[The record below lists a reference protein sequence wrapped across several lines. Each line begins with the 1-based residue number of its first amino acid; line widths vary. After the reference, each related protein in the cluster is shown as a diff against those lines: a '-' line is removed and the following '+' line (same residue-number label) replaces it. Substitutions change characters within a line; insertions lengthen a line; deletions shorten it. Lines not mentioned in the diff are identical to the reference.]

1 MNNHYLAAVVVAL
14 SALALF
20 AVSDSIA
27 DSAYRVSTV
36 ISADTLQE
44 AGDSA
49 PVDRVSDQPIRHVA
63 SAEGNLGIGV
73 VHRPVLEGGG
83 PITAIQHHKQSE
95 VYRVMSGSGTLVTSA
110 SMKDSTPLDPEGY
123 VVLNLTGPSDLG
135 VIEKIDSSQLIEEG
149 DVVII
154 PAGVAHGF
162 SEITEA
168 ITYMVVR
175 IDPEKLVA
183 LK

>member
-1 MNNHYLAAVVVAL
+1 MTGYQHAAAVALGAVAL
-14 SALALF
+14 FGASG
-20 AVSDSIA
+20 SSA
-27 DSAYRVSTV
+27 DSGYEVVTV
-36 ISADTLQE
+36 ISAETLD
-44 AGDSA
+44 AAKKAA
-49 PVDRVSDQPIRHVA
+49 PADRVSDQPIRHVE
-63 SAEGNLGIGV
+63 SAEGYLGIGV
-73 VHRPVLEGGG
+73 VHRPVLESGG
-83 PITAIQHHKQSE
+83 PLVGIQHHKQSE
-95 VYRVMSGSGTLVTSA
+95 VYRVMSGSGTLVTSS
-110 SMKDSTPLDPEGY
+110 SMSDTSPYDPEGY
-123 VVLNLTGPSDLG
+123 VVVNLTGPSERGIITDA
-135 VIEKIDSSQLIEEG
+135 DNSQLIGEG

>member
-1 MNNHYLAAVVVAL
+1 MCKLLISSAFVVLAGAQVAL
-14 SALALF
+14 
-20 AVSDSIA
+20 A
-27 DSAYRVSTV
+27 DDDYKVATV
-36 ISADTLQE
+36 ISADTLE
-44 AGDSA
+44 SA
-49 PVDRVSDQPIRHVA
+49 ADAAPREQVSDQPIRHVA

-73 VHRPVLEGGG
+73 VHRPVLAAGG
-83 PITAIQHHKQSE
+83 PIGGIRHNRQSE

-110 SMKDSTPLDPEGY
+110 ILNNSKPIDPDGY
-123 VVLNLTGPSDLG
+123 IVHNLTGPSDLG
-135 VIEKIDSSQLIEEG
+135 VIDDAEHSRVIGEG

-162 SEITEA
+162 SEITEP

-175 IDPEKLVA
+175 IDPDRLVA

>member
-1 MNNHYLAAVVVAL
+1 MTGYQHAAAVALGAVAL
-14 SALALF
+14 FGASESPAESGYK
-20 AVSDSIA
+20 VVTI
-27 DSAYRVSTV
+27 
-36 ISADTLQE
+36 ISAETLD
-44 AGDSA
+44 AAKKAA
-49 PVDRVSDQPIRHVA
+49 PADRVSDQAIRHVE
-63 SAEGNLGIGV
+63 SVEGYLGIGV
-73 VHRPVLEGGG
+73 VHRPVLESGG
-83 PITAIQHHKQSE
+83 PLVGIQHHKQSE
-95 VYRVMSGSGTLVTSA
+95 VYRVMSGSGTLVTSS
-110 SMKDSTPLDPEGY
+110 SMSDTSPYDPEGY
-123 VVLNLTGPSDLG
+123 VVVNLTGPSERG
-135 VIEKIDSSQLIEEG
+135 IIQEIDNSQLIGEG

>member
-1 MNNHYLAAVVVAL
+1 MKRQQFVTAFILLAVAL
-14 SALALF
+14 FGTSASRAEPDYKVVTI
-20 AVSDSIA
+20 VSAES
-27 DSAYRVSTV
+27 
-36 ISADTLQE
+36 LHE
-44 AGDSA
+44 AKQAA
-49 PVDRVSDQPIRHVA
+49 PVDRVSDQALRHVK

-73 VHRPVLEGGG
+73 VHRPHVEAGG
-83 PITAIQHHKQSE
+83 PIMAIRHHKQSE
-95 VYRVMSGSGTLVTSA
+95 VYRVMSGMGTLVTSA
-110 SMKDSTPLDPEGY
+110 SMSESNPLDPEGY
-123 VVLNLTGPSDLG
+123 IVTNLTGPSDVG
-135 VIEKIDSSQLIEEG
+135 VIDKIENNQLIGEG

-175 IDPEKLVA
+175 IDPQELVE